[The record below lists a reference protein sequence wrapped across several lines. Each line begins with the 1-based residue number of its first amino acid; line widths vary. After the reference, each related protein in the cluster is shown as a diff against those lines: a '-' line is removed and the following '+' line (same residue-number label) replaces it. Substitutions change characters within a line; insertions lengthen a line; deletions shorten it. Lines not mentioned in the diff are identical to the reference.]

1 MPFNTALSGLQASS
15 SELRVIGN
23 NIANASTT
31 GFKESRAEFAD
42 IYANSAFGVAG
53 TAIGS
58 GVLLSQV
65 TQQFTQGQIGFTN
78 NNLDLSVSGGGFF
91 ILNENGAISYSRA
104 GAFGVDKDGFVVNA
118 LDQRLRGFLADTQ
131 GNITGAQ
138 GDLQITNAN
147 LSPNATDNVTT
158 EVNLDASATPPA
170 QPFVA
175 GFTPSN
181 PPNPNSFNTST
192 STTIF
197 DSLGNSH
204 IVTKYFVKAPA
215 QNTWNIFVGIDGTDV
230 TPTATTPPVGAPP
243 VPYPAGSLPSPFT
256 VVFDPSGNFIV
267 NNTGAPPQYYGPGPV
282 VGASSGLLNA
292 GSLPT
297 LDLNEV
303 NLNGIPIQ
311 ATAASSDIFSTS
323 DSAASAISIVAAIN
337 ASSNLHGIT
346 ASTNPN
352 AFTIGTPTLGAL
364 AAGDF
369 TINGVP
375 ITGAVASDAD
385 LLNLINTQTP
395 NTGVVATQPGGAG
408 TDIILTASDAR
419 NIQLQTDGSTAGAT
433 FSNFN
438 LNGGTVLNQVQRSTY
453 NLSTV
458 NNRGITVGGTAPS
471 DIGLSLG
478 PQAGIIQ
485 TNSDPIVID
494 NWTPVGGALG
504 PQVVTFDFSS
514 STQYGAPFSV
524 QGLSQDGYST
534 GRLSGVDVDVSGTI
548 VARYSNGQSLSLGQV
563 ALANFGN
570 VQGLS
575 PQGDSSWVETFA
587 SGPALIGAPGTA
599 DLGVV
604 QSGALEDSN
613 VQLTDQLVSLIVA
626 QRNFQANAQTIR
638 TGDAVTQ
645 TIINLR

>member
-15 SELRVIGN
+15 SELTVIGN

-53 TAIGS
+53 TAIGA
-58 GVLLSQV
+58 GVLLSKV
-65 TQQFTQGQIGFTN
+65 SQQFTQGQIGFTN
-78 NNLDLSVSGGGFF
+78 NNLDLAVSGGGFF
-91 ILNENGAISYSRA
+91 ILNDNGAISYSRA
-104 GAFGVDKDGFVVNA
+104 GAFGVDKDGFIVNA
-118 LDQRLRGFLADTQ
+118 LDQRLRGFLADTA

-138 GDLQITNAN
+138 GDLQITNSN

-158 EVNLDASATPPA
+158 QVNLDASATPPTT
-170 QPFVA
+170 PFVA
-175 GFTPSN
+175 GFTPAN
-181 PPNPNSFNTST
+181 PPDPNSFNTST

-204 IVTKYFVKAPA
+204 IVTNYFVKAPA

-230 TPTATTPPVGAPP
+230 TPTAPVPPAGAPP
-243 VPYPAGSLPSPFT
+243 VPYPPGVLPSPFT
-256 VVFDPSGNFIV
+256 VVFDPSGNFIP

-282 VGASSGLLNA
+282 VSSAGGLTNS
-292 GSLPT
+292 GSLPA
-297 LDLNEV
+297 LGLNQAV
-303 NLNGIPIQ
+303 LNGIPIA
-311 ATAASSDIFSTS
+311 ATTASSDIFSTS
-323 DSAASAISIVAAIN
+323 DAASSAISIVAAIN
-337 ASSNLHGIT
+337 ASSTLHGVT

-352 AFTIGTPTLGAL
+352 TVNLGAPTLGAL

-369 TINGVP
+369 SINGVP

-395 NTGVVATQPGGAG
+395 NTGVGATQPGGPG
-408 TDIILTASDAR
+408 TDIILTAADAR
-419 NIQLQTDGSTAGAT
+419 NIQLQTDGVTGGADFAN
-433 FSNFN
+433 FSI
-438 LNGGTVLNQVQRSTY
+438 NGGAVLNQTQRSTY
-453 NLSTV
+453 NLTTT
-458 NNRGITVGGTAPS
+458 NNRGVTVGGTAPGT
-471 DIGLSLG
+471 IGLSLG
-478 PQAGIIQ
+478 PQMGIIQ
-485 TNSDPIVID
+485 TNSDPIVIS

-504 PQVVTFDFSS
+504 PQTVTLDFSS
-514 STQYGAPFSV
+514 STQYGASFAV

-534 GRLSGVDVDVSGTI
+534 GRLSGVDVDPSGAI
-548 VARYSNGQSLSLGQV
+548 VARYSNGQSLALGQV
-563 ALANFGN
+563 TLANFGN

-575 PQGDSSWVETFA
+575 PQGDSAWVETFS

-599 DLGVV
+599 DLGVI

-638 TGDAVTQ
+638 TADAVTQ